1 VLGYR
6 KNSEV
11 RKMKLYNKRRETFGH
26 PIIPLIV
33 EMEDPEKI
41 DKSKYI
47 CMDLKIRAA
56 GANTSTYK
64 KYIRKFE
71 EGTPQEFI
79 DLLKS
84 LEEIWVQ
91 NSVAG
96 PQDRSSIVRSTLMG
110 ETLANY
116 DSAIMDETA
125 ENVPLTT
132 EIVNNCLKTV
142 AKEVFPHRAL
152 ERQRQWMI
160 RDMRKPYELSTR
172 KYFSA
177 VARMNNALPK
187 FPEAS
192 EESKFSEL
200 ELIRLLE
207 YSLPHKWQQKFDY
220 DNYIPTEHD
229 RTRLLRECEAI
240 ERNQAERNA
249 DMDKKKKKA
258 KDASTS
264 AKSDKKTKNVESRPE
279 KHCDECGK
287 NFTHN
292 TAQCWKIQK
301 RNKAKVVNSDEK
313 KETKRTFSNKG
324 FRKEVNLLAK
334 EKGNSKRKVLDMY
347 ADAIKREKAK
357 LKSKKPND
365 EATESESEMSV
376 DVVEVSEP
384 KKKKRQVKFDFEA
397 EKKKKKSSEEQ
408 TPEEKAFL
416 KKVMAE
422 EANSEQ
428 DDSVLSDSTSDA

>member
-1 VLGYR
+1 
-6 KNSEV
+6 
-11 RKMKLYNKRRETFGH
+11 
-26 PIIPLIV
+26 
-33 EMEDPEKI
+33 
-41 DKSKYI
+41 
-47 CMDLKIRAA
+47 
-56 GANTSTYK
+56 
-64 KYIRKFE
+64 
-71 EGTPQEFI
+71 
-79 DLLKS
+79 
-84 LEEIWVQ
+84 
-91 NSVAG
+91 
-96 PQDRSSIVRSTLMG
+96 
-110 ETLANY
+110 
-116 DSAIMDETA
+116 
-125 ENVPLTT
+125 
-132 EIVNNCLKTV
+132 
-142 AKEVFPHRAL
+142 
-152 ERQRQWMI
+152 
-160 RDMRKPYELSTR
+160 
-172 KYFSA
+172 
-177 VARMNNALPK
+177 MNNALPK

-240 ERNQAERNA
+240 ERNQAKRNA
-249 DMDKKKKKA
+249 DSDKKKKKA

-357 LKSKKPND
+357 LKSKKPNG
-365 EATESESEMSV
+365 EATESESEMSI
-376 DVVEVSEP
+376 DVVEVLEP

-397 EKKKKKSSEEQ
+397 EKKKKKSSEEH